1 MPDFFGNDKIPRR
14 GPPVGLNVFLRTRKC
29 GDLEMSKVPT
39 GQHKT
44 EFLLIATEMESFL
57 FNEEKMLPL
66 IRVV

>member
-1 MPDFFGNDKIPRR
+1 
-14 GPPVGLNVFLRTRKC
+14 
-29 GDLEMSKVPT
+29 MSIGPT

-44 EFLLIATEMESFL
+44 EFLSIATEMESFL